1 MPREMF
7 TDRIEAGQRL
17 ASALERFRGPDTVI
31 LGVPRGGIVV
41 AAQVARALDV
51 PLDVIIARK
60 IGAPGQPELAI
71 GAVVSGD
78 IRLLDEMAIR
88 YFGVPREYIER
99 ETARQLDE
107 IERRL
112 KSYRGDRPPLEI
124 RGRTVIVIDDG
135 VATGYTIR
143 AALIGLRRLE
153 PRRLVVAV
161 PVAPPSA
168 PRELAEVADEVVVLQ
183 TPEPFLAVGAWY
195 EDFEQTDD
203 EEVRQLLRGNVSV
216 LSTL

>member
-1 MPREMF
+1 MFIRTAGIAHLLCSILTHETCACAPTFEPAEVRIYVPTGWEQRSMGEVAMPREMF

-88 YFGVPREYIER
+88 
-99 ETARQLDE
+99 
-107 IERRL
+107 
-112 KSYRGDRPPLEI
+112 
-124 RGRTVIVIDDG
+124 
-135 VATGYTIR
+135 
-143 AALIGLRRLE
+143 
-153 PRRLVVAV
+153 
-161 PVAPPSA
+161 
-168 PRELAEVADEVVVLQ
+168 
-183 TPEPFLAVGAWY
+183 
-195 EDFEQTDD
+195 
-203 EEVRQLLRGNVSV
+203 
-216 LSTL
+216 